1 MTGSSGPYRCSVAKL
16 CPTLCNSMDY
26 STPGSPNLHYL
37 QSLLIF
43 MFIELLMPPNHL
55 ILCHLLILLPSIFSS
70 IRVFSNK
77 LALHISGQGGAS
89 ASASVLQMNSQ
100 GWFSLRLTGLV
111 SLLSKG
117 LSRVFSSTTVWK
129 HQFFSTQPS
138 LCSNTKLLLWLY
150 GLLSAKWCLW
160 VLESSNFLPRETG
173 ERSQNFILITFINGY
188 RKCIFKNI
196 WIGK

>member
-16 CPTLCNSMDY
+16 CPTLCNSMAY
-26 STPGSPNLHYL
+26 STSGSPILHYL

-43 MFIELLMPPNHL
+43 MFIESLMPSNHL
-55 ILCHLLILLPSIFSS
+55 ILCHLLILLPSIFPS

-77 LALHISGQGGAS
+77 LALRISGQGGAS

-100 GWFSLRLTGLV
+100 GWFSLGLTGLV

-173 ERSQNFILITFINGY
+173 ERSQNFILITFRNGY

-196 WIGK
+196 WRGK